1 MKKILFIC
9 GSAEPGK
16 DGVGDY
22 TMRLAAALVGKG
34 YQVTIIALADK
45 FVNELV
51 TEVQH
56 VEDSAVSIIR
66 IPKKIGTSTKKNS
79 IKSFVKENKP
89 DWISLQYVPQAFE
102 KRGLVFTLISILK
115 SIPIGPSWHFMIH
128 EIAVPKRG
136 VIQRLVRIIQQSL
149 LQQLY
154 RQLKPKLVHT
164 SITRYQKALQNL
176 GISSSILPLFS
187 NIPCINSTKIWANKQ
202 VFTIGF
208 FSQLNVSSYILASL
222 KALAIQATTE
232 GLKLNIVLIGGKKE
246 RNAEFINFIR
256 EHKQINATCQA
267 TGYLSPTELSE
278 QLTNCQL
285 GICPTKFSLL
295 GKSGSFAAFVE
306 HGVPVL
312 APNNTNLK
320 VSNSDFSNYKVFTH
334 TNQLPPLETFEAN
347 KPIPLL
353 DIVVKTFL
361 TNMQTNNAEYNA
373 I

>member
-22 TMRLAAALVGKG
+22 TRRLAVALVGKG
-34 YQVTIIALADK
+34 YHVTIIALADK
-45 FVNELV
+45 FVSELV

-66 IPKKIGTSTKKNS
+66 IPTNIGTSIKKNCIIS
-79 IKSFVKENKP
+79 HVEENKP

-102 KRGLVFTLISILK
+102 KRGLAFTLISILK

-136 VIQRLVRIIQQSL
+136 VIQRIIRIIQQKL

-154 RQLKPKLVHT
+154 RLLKPKLVHT
-164 SITRYQKALQNL
+164 SITRYQIALQNL
-176 GISSSILPLFS
+176 GISSTILPLFS

-208 FSQLNVSSYILASL
+208 FSQLNVSSYIIASL
-222 KALAIQATTE
+222 KALAIRASTE
-232 GLKLNIVLIGGKKE
+232 GLKLHIVLIGGKKE
-246 RNAEFINFIR
+246 RNTEFIKFIR

-278 QLTNCQL
+278 QLTHCQL
-285 GICPTKFSLL
+285 GISPIKFSAL

-312 APNNTNLK
+312 APVDTTRAA
-320 VSNSDFSNYKVFTH
+320 SNWAIANYKVYTQTH
-334 TNQLPPLETFEAN
+334 QLPPLRTLKAN
-347 KPIPLL
+347 KSIPLL
-353 DIVVKTFL
+353 DIVLKTFL
-361 TNMQTNNAEYNA
+361 TDIETNNAEYHAN
-373 I
+373 